1 MASPSSGSSIP
12 APEAVQVLVLSLSD
26 DSSIVREASMAS
38 LKDIASLN
46 PLLVLECCAAVS
58 RGGRRRFGNMAGVF
72 QVMAFGVRALDGRE
86 VDNSFMA
93 NLAKI
98 ATAEIISSKALA
110 ISACT
115 TLVSVEPKFTVETR
129 NHGTSGF
136 FAIPNNPVDVVN
148 PLIDNLITLLCAIL
162 ISSGENGR
170 SQAELLL
177 YILRQIDQFTSSPVE
192 YQRKRGCLAVHEVL
206 LQFRMILDQLFSIS
220 LLLPRPAA
228 SSISAED
235 IELSYSA
242 LSSLE
247 DVIAILWNVSSSPHY
262 VLGGGLGSL
271 LELMVEALCRHVS
284 DESSTVRRLC
294 LRGLVQIPSIH
305 ILKYTTQVLGVILA
319 LLDDSDESV
328 QLAALTCLMMFNNYH
343 NALKGVCPF
352 MEVEGL
358 LPLLNKHSYLSDHRS
373 DYERF
378 LREFTKQFTQHIPS
392 RIDSCLASTVQAFD
406 VPWPLIQANAIYF
419 SSSMLCLSDNQQNLA
434 LYHTQVFGMLLSKL
448 SLSPDAVVRAT
459 SSAALGLL
467 LKSSN
472 FCSWTAAARFDR
484 AELGQRNHDSMYA
497 KH

>member
-98 ATAEIISSKALA
+98 ATAEIISSK
-110 ISACT
+110 
-115 TLVSVEPKFTVETR
+115 
-129 NHGTSGF
+129 GTSGF